1 MPRLLII
8 NPNTGTA
15 TTQRLHD
22 AAVAALGAQ
31 TEVFSV
37 TARFGAPYIACEAS
51 YAIAG
56 HATLDAWLHWRA
68 QAPGS
73 EDAVLIGC
81 FGDPGLMA
89 LREISDARVTG
100 LADAAFAEAAALG
113 PFAVVTGGQ
122 RWQPMLQ
129 RLAHALGH
137 AQALQEIVTVEA
149 TGAQLAANPDWAA
162 QVIAQACRDVLKR
175 QRVASIIIGGA
186 GLLGLAAR
194 IQDEVP
200 VPLIDSVLAG
210 VRQASVAPTG
220 QGEANDAEKRAWL
233 WPAAGLRS

>member
-1 MPRLLII
+1 MSRLLII

-15 TTQRLHD
+15 TTERLHA

-31 TEVFSV
+31 TDVVSV
-37 TARFGAPYIACEAS
+37 TARFGAPYIACETS

-56 HATLDAWLHWRA
+56 HATLDAWLNWRA
-68 QAPGS
+68 QAKSP

-89 LREISDARVTG
+89 LREISDSRVTG

-129 RLAHALGH
+129 RLAHALGY
-137 AQALQEIVTVEA
+137 AEALREIVTVEA
-149 TGAQLAANPDWAA
+149 TGAQLAANPDWAV
-162 QVIAQACRDVLKR
+162 QVLLQACRDVLQR
-175 QRVASIIIGGA
+175 QRVNSIIIGGA

-194 IQDEVP
+194 IQADLS

-210 VRQASVAPTG
+210 VRQAALAPVG

-233 WPAAGLRS
+233 LPATAWQP